1 MNKIKKIS
9 AVIMTVAVLI
19 TVLSCFTASADTY
32 IVLDDYKFKYNSD
45 GDVVI
50 ADYYGTDT
58 TMRIPDTILDR
69 PVVSIEPNAFSDNT
83 TIEYVEFGA
92 NMKILSS
99 FCFSNSALKEVTL
112 PSSLEQVVMCAF
124 QNCKQLEKVTIEDGS
139 LTTITRNTF
148 YGCTS
153 LSSVDL
159 GASVTA
165 IEKYAFGNCPNL
177 QKIYIPNSVTSID
190 STAFYSDS
198 VTIYGYS
205 DSNAIQFATDNG
217 VDNVIIDRQER
228 AELKTAMDN
237 AKALLDNSFKYI
249 PDTISGLSD
258 EYNSA
263 MAVYEDIYADNAQ
276 LSDAVSSL
284 NMLMEQAVEY
294 IIGDADL
301 NGELSVLD
309 ATRIQLYCAK
319 AFTMDDTAEYVSDV
333 DKDGTVSIN
342 DVTRLQMILAKLI

>member
-9 AVIMTVAVLI
+9 AVIMAVTVFA

-32 IVLDDYKFKYNSD
+32 IVLDDYKFKYNSN

-69 PVVSIEPNAFSDNT
+69 PVVSIEPYAFSDNT
-83 TIEYVEFGA
+83 AIEYVDFGA
-92 NMKILSS
+92 NMKILGS
-99 FCFSNSALKEVTL
+99 FCFSNSALKEITL

-124 QNCKQLEKVTIEDGS
+124 QNCKQLEKITIEDGS
-139 LTTITRNTF
+139 LTTIARNTF
-148 YGCTS
+148 FGCTS

-159 GASVTA
+159 GASVTTV
-165 IEKYAFGNCPNL
+165 EKYAFGGCPNL

-190 STAFYSDS
+190 STAFYNDS
-198 VTIYGYS
+198 ITIYGYS
-205 DSNAIQFATDNG
+205 DSNAIQFAADNG
-217 VDNVIIDRQER
+217 IDNVVIDRQER
-228 AELKTAMDN
+228 AELKSAMDN

-258 EYNSA
+258 AYSSA

-276 LSDAVSSL
+276 LYEEVSSL
-284 NMLMEQAVEY
+284 DVLMKQAVEY

-333 DKDGTVSIN
+333 DEDGAVSIN